1 MLTQIIWWSGVF
13 LEFLLLLRGFQGKL
27 FVRFPTFYAYVFFVF
42 AKSFLLFDVYRRAPR
57 QYAFTYLVSQFVA
70 LVLGSLV
77 LFEIYRVALRR
88 YPGTARVA
96 RNLLLLVFAL
106 AFAKVLVNYS
116 YGPPWGLATTYEEL
130 ERNLRVVQAF
140 AVLAIIIV
148 FVVYAIPRG
157 RNLKG
162 VLAGYGLFVASRIVQ
177 LSLLSQLGSSFE
189 RIFLY
194 LEPFAY
200 LTVLCIWTVALWSP
214 ATEPAHSPSPLEIAD
229 ADHPALVSRTQQ
241 DLQNIQLGLPGAARR

>member
-1 MLTQIIWWSGVF
+1 MLTQMIWWSGVF
-13 LEFLLLLRGFQGKL
+13 LEFLLLLQGVRGKVL
-27 FVRFPTFYAYVFFVF
+27 SRFPFFYSYILYVLIDTV
-42 AKSFLLFDVYRRAPR
+42 LLFDVYHRAPR

-77 LFEIYRVALRR
+77 LFEIYRVALRQ

-106 AFAKVLVNYS
+106 AFAKVLVNHS
-116 YGPPWGLATTYEEL
+116 YGPFWGSAKTYEEL

-148 FVVYAIPRG
+148 FVIYNIPRG

-162 VLAGYGLFVASRIVQ
+162 ILAGYGLFVASRIVQ
-177 LSLLSQLGSSFE
+177 LSLLSLLGSSFE

-194 LEPFAY
+194 VEPFAY
-200 LTVLCIWTVALWSP
+200 LIVLCIWTVALWSP
-214 ATEPAHSPSPLEIAD
+214 VAEPSHSPSSLEIAD
-229 ADHPALVSRTQQ
+229 ADHPSLVSRTQQ

>member
-1 MLTQIIWWSGVF
+1 MLTHIILWGGVL
-13 LEFLLLLRGFQGKL
+13 LEFLLLWRGFRGKL
-27 FVRFPTFYAYVFFVF
+27 LRQLPFFYAYVSFV
-42 AKSFLLFDVYRRAPR
+42 LLESLSLHSLYWSAPQEYARAYWIG
-57 QYAFTYLVSQFVA
+57 QVTA
-70 LVLGSLV
+70 LLLGSLV
-77 LFEIYRVALRR
+77 LFEIYRVALRQ

-116 YGPPWGLATTYEEL
+116 YGSVLGPAKTYEEL

-148 FVVYAIPRG
+148 FVVYNIPRG

-162 VLAGYGLFVASRIVQ
+162 ILAGYGLFVASRIVQ

-189 RIFLY
+189 RVFLY
-194 LEPFAY
+194 LEPFVY
-200 LTVLCIWTVALWSP
+200 LIVLCIWTAALWSP
-214 ATEPAHSPSPLEIAD
+214 VAELSQSPSPLEIAD

>member
-1 MLTQIIWWSGVF
+1 MLTQIIWWSGVL
-13 LEFLLLLRGFQGKL
+13 LESLLLLRGFQGKL
-27 FVRFPTFYAYVFFVF
+27 FVRFPIFYSYVFFVF
-42 AKSFLLFDVYRRAPR
+42 AKSLLLFGLYRRAP
-57 QYAFTYLVSQFVA
+57 QHYVLTYYICQFVA

-77 LFEIYRVALRR
+77 LFEIYRVALRQ

-106 AFAKVLVNYS
+106 AFAKALVNHS
-116 YGPPWGLATTYEEL
+116 YGPLWWPAKTYEEL

-140 AVLAIIIV
+140 AILAIIVV
-148 FVVYAIPRG
+148 FVVYAIPRS

-162 VLAGYGLFVASRIVQ
+162 ILAGYGLFVASRIVQ
-177 LSLLSQLGSSFE
+177 LSLLSHLGSSFE

-194 LEPFAY
+194 VEPFAY
-200 LTVLCIWTVALWSP
+200 LIVLFIWTSALWSP
-214 ATEPAHSPSPLEIAD
+214 VAEPAHSPSPLEIAA

>member
-1 MLTQIIWWSGVF
+1 MLTQIIWWCAVF
-13 LEFLLLLRGFQGKL
+13 LEFLLLLRGYQGKL
-27 FVRFPTFYAYVFFVF
+27 LVRFPAFYSYVLFVF
-42 AKSFLLFDVYRRAPR
+42 AKSFILFVLYRQSAQQYLLGYWFC
-57 QYAFTYLVSQFVA
+57 QFVA

-77 LFEIYRVALRR
+77 LFEIYRVALRP

-96 RNLLLLVFAL
+96 RNLLLFVFAL
-106 AFAKVLVNYS
+106 AFAKVLVNQS
-116 YGPPWGLATTYEEL
+116 YGRLWWPAKTYEEL

-162 VLAGYGLFVASRIVQ
+162 ILAGYGLFVVSRFVQ
-177 LSLLSQLGSSFE
+177 LTLLSLLGSSFE

-200 LTVLCIWTVALWSP
+200 VIVLGIWNVALWSP
-214 ATEPAHSPSPLEIAD
+214 VTEPAHSPSPLEIAGS
-229 ADHPALVSRTQQ
+229 DHPTLVSRTQR
-241 DLQNIQLGLPGAARR
+241 DLQNLQLGLPGAARR